1 MEPSFP
7 FDPLARGKE
16 VEALVLKNGR
26 RIYHRFRAAPYYGGI
41 ATADAIGCNLLCAYC
56 WNYFKNLNPERFP
69 ELYSPAQ
76 VASRLLQTA
85 RKKSFRLFR
94 ITGSE
99 PVLGEASLEH
109 LTEVLQLLLRE
120 EPRATFVLETN
131 GLFLGYRPDII
142 EKLHFPQVR
151 IRICLKGVDQASF
164 EKMSGARGEFLSYPL
179 VALRECQERG
189 LEAWPALMGD
199 FFSDQDISRLKKT
212 LSSYGIREDLELEYL
227 ERYPFVLENL
237 ERRKT
242 PVVR

>member
-227 ERYPFVLENL
+227 ERYP
-237 ERRKT
+237 
-242 PVVR
+242 